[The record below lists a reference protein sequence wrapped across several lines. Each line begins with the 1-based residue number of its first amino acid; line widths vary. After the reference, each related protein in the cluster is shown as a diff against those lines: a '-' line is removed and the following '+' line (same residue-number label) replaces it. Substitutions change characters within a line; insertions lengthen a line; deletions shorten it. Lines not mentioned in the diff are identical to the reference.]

1 MIKSDIRK
9 SEQITNKRNASVNF
23 SWYLSVNSK
32 IKVWEIST
40 LNLKGPPNSSFDL
53 FPQSLFVLVRN
64 LLTAVIF
71 LTAYWDEERYA
82 WSVLSL
88 AVSCDRHFKQLF
100 HGRALDMRWLRLSQ
114 LISNKREWSNCF
126 IKIFTNFF
134 EFISLNQPD
143 DVIYIVS

>member
-40 LNLKGPPNSSFDL
+40 LNLKGLPNSSFDL
-53 FPQSLFVLVRN
+53 FPQSLFGLVRN
-64 LLTAVIF
+64 LLIF
-71 LTAYWDEERYA
+71 LTVYWDEERYA

-88 AVSCDRHFKQLF
+88 ALSCDQNFKQLF

-134 EFISLNQPD
+134 DSISLSQPD